1 MRVSSVREDL
11 RAAFQ
16 YRLMAVLSI
25 RLSMHG
31 QRTIHHER
39 RDFSDAPANH
49 IRVSEGWCLN
59 MTLELVN
66 QHATCAREAIV
77 DESSGNRKLARTV
90 DQRRSFGDLFGRIRC
105 QEFESTP
112 GPQ

>member
-77 DESSGNRKLARTV
+77 ELTTAFLLCVFALLVAWKGGAA
-90 DQRRSFGDLFGRIRC
+90 
-105 QEFESTP
+105 
-112 GPQ
+112 